1 MSAADQKQR
10 PQIGATQTA
19 DILLCA
25 DCPVP
30 CVGVEGGYNQIGQ
43 CAAEFENE
51 TELFRAHLESCEEF
65 CELQLGHIEDRRVR
79 RMIYKNLRAIRAAL
93 KELPEKDYSWMFE
106 PERNGTDAVESEGQY
121 E

>member
-1 MSAADQKQR
+1 MSAADQEQR
-10 PQIGATQTA
+10 SQLQAGMKE
-19 DILLCA
+19 DILFCA
-25 DCPVP
+25 NCSVP

-51 TELFRAHLESCEEF
+51 TELFRAHLECCEEF
-65 CELQLGHIEDRRVR
+65 CKLQLGHIEDRRVR

-106 PERNGTDAVESEGQY
+106 PERNGTDAAESEGQY